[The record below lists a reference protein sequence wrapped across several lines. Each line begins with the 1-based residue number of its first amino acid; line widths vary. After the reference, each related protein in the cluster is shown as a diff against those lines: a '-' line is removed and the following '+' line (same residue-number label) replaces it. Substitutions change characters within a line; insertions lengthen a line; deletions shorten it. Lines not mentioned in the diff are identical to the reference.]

1 MFNSRERTALHAGSL
16 LYPIITDI
24 SRDNEEK
31 PHMGRTAKD
40 NASLATCITARA
52 RKAACLGSIH
62 AKPAAHQPK
71 VDLQSAA
78 RRTVGVSLPNG
89 ANQSFAFEVDAGRL
103 GSGCWCLSEI
113 SPPRLISPCRWQSWC
128 WEWCPHWE
136 AIARGCL
143 MSDIS
148 EGWDWLVWGEWSN
161 LDMLLSKSQTSRGGR
176 RGILC

>member
-1 MFNSRERTALHAGSL
+1 MQALSCTPSSPTYLEITRKNHAWAQQQKITHLSRRA
-16 LYPIITDI
+16 
-24 SRDNEEK
+24 SR
-31 PHMGRTAKD
+31 R
-40 NASLATCITARA
+40 ARA
-52 RKAACLGSIH
+52 KAACLGSIH

-89 ANQSFAFEVDAGRL
+89 ANQSFAFEVDTGRL

-148 EGWDWLVWGEWSN
+148 EGWDWLVWGEWSS

>member
-1 MFNSRERTALHAGSL
+1 MQALSCTPSSPTYLEITRKNHTWAEQQKITHLSRRA
-16 LYPIITDI
+16 
-24 SRDNEEK
+24 SR
-31 PHMGRTAKD
+31 R
-40 NASLATCITARA
+40 ARA
-52 RKAACLGSIH
+52 KAACLGSIH

-113 SPPRLISPCRWQSWC
+113 SPPRLRSPCRWQPWC

-148 EGWDWLVWGEWSN
+148 EGWDWLVWGEWSS
-161 LDMLLSKSQTSRGGR
+161 LDMLLYKSQTSRGGR